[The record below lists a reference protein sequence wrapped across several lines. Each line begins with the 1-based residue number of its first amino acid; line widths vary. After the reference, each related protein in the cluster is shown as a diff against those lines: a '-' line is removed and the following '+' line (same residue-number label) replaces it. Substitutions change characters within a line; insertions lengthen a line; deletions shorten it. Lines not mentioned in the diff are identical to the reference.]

1 MQTKSKLALGV
12 LFIFSVLSVY
22 AVLEVGYWGIIMH
35 LLDGPAAW
43 QIAAD
48 LVIALSM
55 VLLWLTQDA
64 KKNGRR
70 ILPWV
75 ILTLLL
81 GSIGP
86 LLYIVLG
93 VKPTSPK
100 TKTQH

>member
-1 MQTKSKLALGV
+1 MQTKSMLALSV
-12 LFIFSVLSVY
+12 LVIFSLLSVY
-22 AVLEVGYWGIIMH
+22 AVIEVGYWGIIMH

-55 VLLWLTQDA
+55 VLVWLTQDA
-64 KKNGRR
+64 KKTGRR

-86 LLYIVLG
+86 LLYIALG
-93 VKPTSPK
+93 AKTAQ